1 MGVLKPFLNG
11 CGRLR
16 SRASSFAAQSRGSVL
31 LETAFIIPI
40 LLLLVMGGIEVSRF
54 ILMDQKLARVASNA
68 ADLTAR
74 TVDPTV
80 ADIQQVFS
88 AVEYIAEPFELDDDD
103 IVIIS
108 SVSRPVGTTSTQVD
122 WQETGGGGG
131 SEESRI
137 GATGETADLPA
148 VLNLREGQA
157 LIVGEAFYE
166 YEPFFFR
173 GFIEP
178 KTVYHVAFYRP
189 RDVVLA
195 LGVDDGTGGVGG
207 GGGAGGGDTG
217 GGDPGGGDPICPP
230 GEEWDEED
238 QECD

>member
-1 MGVLKPFLNG
+1 MGVLKPFLSG
-11 CGRLR
+11 CDRLR

-31 LETAFIIPI
+31 VESAFIIPI

-88 AVEYIAEPFELDDDD
+88 AVEYIAKPFELDDDD

-108 SVSRPVGTTSTQVD
+108 SVSRPVGATSTQVD

-166 YEPFFFR
+166 YEPFFFE
-173 GFIEP
+173 GFIDP
-178 KTVYHVAFYRP
+178 RTVYHVAFYRP

-195 LGVDDGTGGVGG
+195 LGVDDGTGGGGDGG
-207 GGGAGGGDTG
+207 GGDGG
-217 GGDPGGGDPICPP
+217 GGDPGGDPVCPP

-238 QECD
+238 QECDD